1 MSQSEIDHMV
11 MVSEAEQYKVE
22 DEANKGKVEAKNGLV
37 EKYCFAK
44 PSRTRS

>member
-1 MSQSEIDHMV
+1 MV

-22 DEANKGKVEAKNGLV
+22 DEANKEKVETKNGLV